1 MTPIQ
6 FIDFFMD
13 FGYEFRHKRHQ
24 SDLEF
29 FVLDTHV
36 GASCRL
42 NKVPRYDVRLVVFK
56 SCFRNPRCF
65 DLCKETNNVIQGVPY

>member
-1 MTPIQ
+1 
-6 FIDFFMD
+6 MD

-36 GASCRL
+36 PASCRL
-42 NKVPRYDVRLVVFK
+42 NKVPRFDIRFVVSK
-56 SCFRNPRCF
+56 KNIDPF
-65 DLCKETNNVIQGVPY
+65 DTLMHY